1 MTIDASSNIGEQLLS
16 DNCDCECHHIRSF
29 LLLVRFVLLP
39 VWTSLMISRVDN
51 KYTLDDIYLQVL
63 KSTVVQCMV
72 LSGLL
77 AW

>member
-1 MTIDASSNIGEQLLS
+1 MTVSATTLGLS
-16 DNCDCECHHIRSF
+16 M
-29 LLLVRFVLLP
+29 LLVRFVLFP

-51 KYTLDDIYLQVL
+51 KYTFDDIYLQVL
-63 KSTVVQCMV
+63 KNTVVQCMV

>member
-1 MTIDASSNIGEQLLS
+1 MTVSATTLGLS
-16 DNCDCECHHIRSF
+16 M
-29 LLLVRFVLLP
+29 LLVRFVLLP
-39 VWTSLMISRVDN
+39 VWTSLIISRVDN